1 MVARVTRL
9 SHKRPY
15 GAAMLVVPGLLVVLA
30 NVAGGPIGDFF
41 TLFFAGA
48 AMGAIVSAWSS
59 MIAASVHPLR
69 GQSRREAF
77 FSAELERWAREGLA
91 VGSIVGLALAVL
103 DAWVL
108 V

>member
-1 MVARVTRL
+1 MVTHVTRL

-30 NVAGGPIGDFF
+30 SVAGGPIGDFL

-59 MIAASVHPLR
+59 MITASLHPR
-69 GQSRREAF
+69 SGQSRREAF

-91 VGSIVGLALAVL
+91 VGSVIGLALAVL
-103 DAWVL
+103 DSWFL